1 MLPSAGLCCPL
12 LPSIGLCCTLQVTT
26 ALYCPLLVPV
36 ALYCPPLP
44 ATSLHWSLLIP
55 EPDASWFCY
64 LVASQKQQHVVQ
76 SPALSGQMLP

>member
-1 MLPSAGLCCPL
+1 MLPSTAFNWSLLPSAGH
-12 LPSIGLCCTLQVTT
+12 
-26 ALYCPLLVPV
+26 YCPLLVPV